1 MQAVHVRGLIY
12 IKMRNLI
19 SSVFYVYNVWEYL
32 KMKKNESVTKKPV
45 HNISDVEAALTHLK
59 DLGKKHTLLHF
70 THEFRLLY
78 EANISK
84 KKRVQCQAVA

>member
-45 HNISDVEAALTHLK
+45 HNISDVEAAHTHLK
-59 DLGKKHTLLHF
+59 DLGKKTHPAAFHT
-70 THEFRLLY
+70 
-78 EANISK
+78 
-84 KKRVQCQAVA
+84 